1 MHIALAVL
9 VTALW
14 GVNFVVIEMGLDHF
28 PPLLFCALRF
38 LVAAL
43 PAVFLVGPPR
53 VAWRWVLGVGL
64 ALGVAKFGLL
74 FIGMHEGMPAGLSS
88 LVLQIQAVFT
98 ALFAAV
104 VLGER
109 PGRRR
114 LLGMAVALAGIAV
127 AAVDEGTA
135 GPLIG
140 FVLVVAAAAFW
151 GVSNVL
157 TRKAAP
163 PDALNFMVWVSVVPV
178 LPLLGLSLMFEGAD
192 PDLDALSRLDW
203 AGVGA
208 IVYVAWVT
216 TVFGFGVW
224 GFLLRTYDASTVA
237 PFSLLVPVFGMSSAA
252 LVLGEGISAPRWLA
266 AALLVGGVALTSL
279 PRPPRLR
286 RGAGGARVRR
296 GAGRR
301 SEVPGVGARPDVPGV
316 GLRPEA
322 PGVGLRPEVPGSGLR
337 PEVPGSGLRTEAP
350 GSGPRSRG
358 AGRRSEV
365 RWAGA
370 RPDVPG
376 VGALPDAPGV
386 GLRPGVPGSGLRPEA
401 PGSGPRSEANESDRR
416 PEPLLPES
424 VGSELDGSEP
434 SGREP
439 GAVGDPAWSGRVG
452 QQA

>member
-1 MHIALAVL
+1 MRPVHIALAVL

-14 GVNFVVIEMGLDHF
+14 GINFVVIEVGLDHF

-53 VAWRWVLGVGL
+53 VAWRWILGVGL

-74 FIGMHEGMPAGLSS
+74 FIGMHKGMPAGLSS

-98 ALFAAV
+98 VLFASV
-104 VLGER
+104 VLAER

-127 AAVDEGTA
+127 AAVDEGTS

-163 PDALNFMVWVSVVPV
+163 PDALNFMVWVSLVPV
-178 LPLLGLSLMFEGAD
+178 LPLLGLSLMFEGAE
-192 PDLDALSRLDW
+192 PDLEALTRLDW
-203 AGVGA
+203 AGAGA

-224 GFLLRTYDASTVA
+224 GFLLRTYDASAVA

-266 AALLVGGVALTSL
+266 AALLVGGMALTSL
-279 PRPPRLR
+279 PRLRLR
-286 RGAGGARVRR
+286 RDARR
-296 GAGRR
+296 GPDA
-301 SEVPGVGARPDVPGV
+301 SEVGARPD
-316 GLRPEA
+316 A
-322 PGVGLRPEVPGSGLR
+322 PGVDPRSD
-337 PEVPGSGLRTEAP
+337 AP
-350 GSGPRSRG
+350 G
-358 AGRRSEV
+358 
-365 RWAGA
+365 AGA
-370 RPDVPG
+370 RPDTPRA
-376 VGALPDAPGV
+376 GARPDASEPDC
-386 GLRPGVPGSGLRPEA
+386 RPGA
-401 PGSGPRSEANESDRR
+401 PGSDRR
-416 PEPLLPES
+416 PEPLPTEPPGPEPGCPEPGCPEPS
-424 VGSELDGSEP
+424 GSEP
-434 SGREP
+434 GSA
-439 GAVGDPAWSGRVG
+439 GAPAWSGRVG
-452 QQA
+452 QQT

>member
-1 MHIALAVL
+1 MRPVHIALAVL

-14 GVNFVVIEMGLDHF
+14 GVNFVVIEVGLDHF

-53 VAWRWVLGVGL
+53 VAWRWILGVGL

-127 AAVDEGTA
+127 AAVDEGTS

-163 PDALNFMVWVSVVPV
+163 PDALNFMVWVSLVPV
-178 LPLLGLSLMFEGAD
+178 LPLLGLSLMFEGAR
-192 PDLDALSRLDW
+192 PDLHALSRLDW

-279 PRPPRLR
+279 PRLRLR
-286 RGAGGARVRR
+286 RGPRR
-296 GAGRR
+296 RA
-301 SEVPGVGARPDVPGV
+301 EVPGVGARPD
-316 GLRPEA
+316 
-322 PGVGLRPEVPGSGLR
+322 
-337 PEVPGSGLRTEAP
+337 AP
-350 GSGPRSRG
+350 GSDR
-358 AGRRSEV
+358 
-365 RWAGA
+365 
-370 RPDVPG
+370 RPDVPE
-376 VGALPDAPGV
+376 VDPRADAPG
-386 GLRPGVPGSGLRPEA
+386 P
-401 PGSGPRSEANESDRR
+401 DRG
-416 PEPLLPES
+416 PEPLLPEL
-424 VGSELDGSEP
+424 GGP
-434 SGREP
+434 EP
-439 GAVGDPAWSGRVG
+439 GGPELGGPEPGGPESGGPESGSAGAPAWSGRVG
-452 QQA
+452 QQT